1 MNLKQILHNRKA
13 LTILSICLV
22 ISILL
27 GLWIPGSSLNIVQ
40 PREPSPINQVAEM
53 ELLRLGDRNLENE
66 QMDESEENSE
76 TGGLSKEEEKESE
89 ETIKEESEDTSEP
102 EREDSKPKQEDSE
115 PEQED
120 SEPEETDSEERQP
133 EEKDPQD
140 PGTGDGDDGQEEGL
154 EGEEGGEEADF
165 DIAMVMTWYKYGTQ
179 PKTIVCGPSDTVSG
193 DINTA
198 QLVNNELKYKFS
210 LTGLKAD
217 EAKITEVSVKEG
229 DASYVKISES
239 GEITIFLP
247 NASAGRDY
255 TFQIKSIWKT
265 KDAQGK
271 DTEQEL
277 VFTYVIHCAY
287 ALDLELELSWEQN
300 IDQRGRVICAANK
313 NAAKTIQSN
322 KLSENM
328 FVYSPKLV
336 GALAGNARLISG
348 EYQTASGTSG
358 TLNVEGGTLALQ
370 AASGAEKETY
380 YLTFEAQIT
389 EADGAVQNVYYHVT
403 IVFVETLDIELSFTW
418 LEKGTTPRMMNCQ
431 PNDKVSMDIK
441 NNQLSAGAV
450 KYEME
455 LIGADSENVRI
466 LNISYTSEWTG
477 GGGLEAS
484 GALPVSLPAG
494 YTSNT
499 YTILVVVLSGG
510 KQINYEVVLRYS
522 MDVSL
527 EMTYAVKENGIS
539 STRTILCENGK
550 TKTAEAIYDDQL
562 NNGKLSYQMV
572 MTGTET
578 LAITSV
584 SCYQSGSGSTVSLE
598 PQDELM
604 LLLKEG
610 KTGENTFTVTAEDN
624 NGTTY
629 EFRINVPY
637 KHRGENN
644 IKITTN
650 MVDGQVVVNETSTN
664 LNIRAWSEDEA
675 GNVVSY
681 IPANG
686 TDTKL
691 IVKLDGETLS
701 YVSTSGPA
709 SEYILYPGNPVT
721 GDTNEHTL
729 YIYAEDA
736 YGNYGELT
744 LILKGQRNQA
754 GQKKGTATIYID
766 LTAMGLGVVDSVSYD
781 VLADEP
787 ISYSIVKAVLG
798 EDTGDPFG
806 ASANTLG
813 WNGTYAGTLDTGFYL
828 ESLTPGLS
836 GNTLNGSSWNQYGSN
851 EQEILQA
858 IDDRFGAGTGLATL
872 WRCLYRNGLN
882 KSSGTDG
889 TYGEFDFTSGSGW
902 LYSLNGTYYPGLSM
916 SEYSLE
922 DGDVLTLR
930 YTLAHGWDVGG
941 GTPGYGNT
949 IGYCVTALNGSY
961 YINHQMETVEHED
974 GSLTYM
980 CRCCGLVEGCAHVNM
995 ISQNLGD
1002 GTHVAY
1008 CEDCKTTIGDPE
1020 LHIWECTDD
1029 AHTCSA
1035 CGASEAHN
1043 WKEVE
1048 GSNTATCTEGGIRI
1062 VSCTTCA
1069 MTREEESPANG
1080 HKLNNR
1086 WNHTNTEHYQKCS
1099 ICDEIIAESQGM
1111 HEYVYHAG
1119 DDDWY
1124 CIVCEAGHDWDYC
1137 GNANLI
1143 IDFANCR
1150 KIIYFCNECG
1160 LYLKK
1165 EGSFPEY
1172 HYFENGSC
1180 IECGEADPNYIPS
1193 EPEDED
1199 VVPES

>member
-1 MNLKQILHNRKA
+1 MNLKQILHSRKA
-13 LTILSICLV
+13 LTVLSICLV
-22 ISILL
+22 ISITL
-27 GLWIPGSSLNIVQ
+27 GLWIPGSSLHTVQ
-40 PREPSPINQVAEM
+40 PREPSPINQVEEM
-53 ELLRLGDRNLENE
+53 ELLRLGDSDLEDE
-66 QMDESEENSE
+66 QTDETEEDSE
-76 TGGLSKEEEKESE
+76 TGGLSEEEEMESE
-89 ETIKEESEDTSEP
+89 ETAQEEPEDTSEP
-102 EREDSKPKQEDSE
+102 EREDSQ
-115 PEQED
+115 
-120 SEPEETDSEERQP
+120 PEETDSEERKP
-133 EEKDPQD
+133 EEEEPQD
-140 PGTGDGDDGQEEGL
+140 PGTGDGDDGQEDGL
-154 EGEEGGEEADF
+154 KGEEGGEEADL
-165 DIAMVMTWYKYGTQ
+165 DLAMVMTWYKYGTQ

-193 DINTA
+193 NINTA
-198 QLVNNELKYKFS
+198 QLVNHELKYKFS

-217 EAKITEVSVKEG
+217 EAKITGVSVKEG
-229 DASYVKISES
+229 DASYVEISES
-239 GEITIFLP
+239 GELTISLP

-277 VFTYVIHCAY
+277 IFTYVIHCAY
-287 ALDLELELSWEQN
+287 ALDLELELSWEQER
-300 IDQRGRVICAANK
+300 DQSGGVTCAANK

-322 KLSENM
+322 ELSEN
-328 FVYSPKLV
+328 VLEYSPKLV
-336 GALAGNARLISG
+336 GALAEDASLISG

-358 TLNVEGGTLALQ
+358 TLNVEGGTLVLQ
-370 AASGAEKETY
+370 TASGSEKETY
-380 YLTFEAQIT
+380 YLTFEAQIM
-389 EADGAVQNVYYHVT
+389 EADGTVQNVYYHVT
-403 IVFVETLDIELSFTW
+403 IVFVETLDIQLSFTW
-418 LEKGTTPRMMNCQ
+418 LEKGTTSRTMICQ
-431 PNDKVSMDIK
+431 PDDKVLTDIK

-455 LIGADSENVRI
+455 LTGVDSENARI
-466 LNISYTSEWTG
+466 LNISYTSEGSG

-484 GALPVSLPAG
+484 GALPVNLPAG

-499 YTILVVVLSGG
+499 YTILAVVLSGG

-598 PQDELM
+598 PQDELT

-610 KTGENTFTVTAEDN
+610 KTGENTFTVTAEDK
-624 NGTTY
+624 NGTAY

-637 KHRGENN
+637 KHRGENT
-644 IKITTN
+644 IKISTN
-650 MVDGQVVVNETSTN
+650 MVDRQVVINETPTN
-664 LNIRAWSEDEA
+664 LNVRAWSEDEA

-691 IVKLDGETLS
+691 IVKLDGEQLQ
-701 YVSTSGPA
+701 YVSTSGHD
-709 SEYILYPGNPVT
+709 SEYILNPT
-721 GDTNEHTL
+721 NPAKGDTNEHTL
-729 YIYAEDA
+729 YIYAEDP

-744 LILKGQRNQA
+744 LTLRGQRNQA

-766 LTAMGLGVVDSVSYD
+766 LTALGLGVVDSVSYD

-787 ISYSIVKAVLG
+787 ISYSIAKAVLG

-806 ASANTLG
+806 AAANALG
-813 WNGTYAGTLDTGFYL
+813 WQGRYAGTLDTGFYL
-828 ESLTPGLS
+828 QSLTPGLT
-836 GNTLNGSSWNQYGSN
+836 GNALNGSSWNKYGSN

-858 IDDRFGAGTGLATL
+858 IDDQFGAGTGLATL
-872 WRCLYRNGLN
+872 WRCIYRNGLN
-882 KSSGTDG
+882 KSSGSDG
-889 TYGEFDFTSGSGW
+889 TYGEFDYTSGSGW
-902 LYSLNGTYYPGLSM
+902 LYSLDGTYYPGLSM

-961 YINHQMETVEHED
+961 YINHQMETVENAD

-980 CRCCGLVEGCAHVNM
+980 CHCCGLVEGCAHVNM
-995 ISQNLGD
+995 ISKNLGD
-1002 GTHVAY
+1002 GTHIAY

-1020 LHIWECTDD
+1020 LHIWECADD
-1029 AHTCSA
+1029 AHTCTA
-1035 CGASEAHN
+1035 CGAVEAHN

-1048 GSNTATCTEGGIRI
+1048 GSNTATCTEGGIRT

-1069 MTREEESPANG
+1069 MTRKEESPANG
-1080 HKLNNR
+1080 HTLDNR

-1099 ICDEIIAESQGM
+1099 TCDEIIAESVGTHQ
-1111 HEYVYHAG
+1111 YVYHAD

-1124 CIVCEAGHDWDYC
+1124 CVVCEAGHDWDYC
-1137 GNANLI
+1137 GNAHLV
-1143 IDFANCR
+1143 IDSATCS
-1150 KIIYFCNECG
+1150 KIVYFCNACG
-1160 LYLKK
+1160 MYLEL
-1165 EGSFPEY
+1165 EGIFPEY
-1172 HYFENGSC
+1172 HYYENGSC
-1180 IECGEADPNYIPS
+1180 VYCGEADPNYIPP
-1193 EPEDED
+1193 EPEIPEPEIPEPEN
-1199 VVPES
+1199 PESENLIPET